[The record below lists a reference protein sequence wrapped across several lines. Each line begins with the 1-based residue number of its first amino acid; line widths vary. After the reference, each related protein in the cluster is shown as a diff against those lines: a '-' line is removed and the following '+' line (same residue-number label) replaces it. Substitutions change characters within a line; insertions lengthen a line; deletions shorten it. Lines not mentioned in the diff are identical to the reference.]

1 MNIVSGFISNINTRL
16 DRDITKYL
24 KYGCELMAVE
34 IPMTIF
40 IERMVFDEHISSC
53 IFSDESSNSYAHSP
67 AKLPTSVSP
76 ENYLIPER
84 RMSVGIDHSSL
95 RNFPV
100 GDRVYGEFV
109 YRIRGGVMDGIQQKY
124 SYVKVGHITF
134 VFFELRDLFL
144 WSYRALG
151 HRFQLNT
158 GNPTKDTIEYM
169 MVQCQKSE
177 WIAIA
182 SQLVDGIG
190 LEYVK
195 NSGELCSQEFV
206 WIDFGA
212 FHMFGGKIDIFQTEL
227 YKLRGRINRRLL
239 HPIPERRMSVGID
252 QTGTGGSYR
261 VTFARCWDP
270 NHVYY
275 GDIYRDVNWLFA
287 GSVFGGG
294 GDAMQKFALRVRE
307 KCLQVLRERNTLM
320 WEINIWVLIYREAPE
335 LFALYP
341 SDHSEILF
349 RGYS

>member
-1 MNIVSGFISNINTRL
+1 MNIVSGFISNINTRK

-24 KYGCELMAVE
+24 KFGMELMVVE

-40 IERMVFDEHISSC
+40 IERSVFDIHISPS
-53 IFSDESSNSYAHSP
+53 
-67 AKLPTSVSP
+67 
-76 ENYLIPER
+76 
-84 RMSVGIDHSSL
+84 MS
-95 RNFPV
+95 
-100 GDRVYGEFV
+100 GDRIFGEFV

-124 SYVKVGHITF
+124 SYVKVGHIHF
-134 VFFELRDLFL
+134 VFFEFRDLFL

-151 HRFQLNT
+151 RRFQLNT
-158 GNPTKDTIEYM
+158 GNSCKDTLEYM

-182 SQLVDGIG
+182 SQLVGG
-190 LEYVK
+190 GAQSVEY
-195 NSGELCSQEFV
+195 V

-212 FHMFGGKIDIFQTEL
+212 FHMFGGKIDVFQTEL

-239 HPIPERRMSVGID
+239 QSGASD
-252 QTGTGGSYR
+252 R

-270 NHVYY
+270 NHVFY

-287 GSVFGGG
+287 GSCFGGS
-294 GDAMQKFALRVRE
+294 AKAVAQFALRVRE
-307 KCLQVLRERNTLM
+307 MCLRVMRERNTLM

>member
-1 MNIVSGFISNINTRL
+1 MNIVSGFISNINTRP

-40 IERMVFDEHISSC
+40 IERMVFDEHISSF
-53 IFSDESSNSYAHSP
+53 ISSDETSFVSFSGESSNSYA
-67 AKLPTSVSP
+67 
-76 ENYLIPER
+76 
-84 RMSVGIDHSSL
+84 HSSL

-100 GDRVYGEFV
+100 GDRLYGEFV

-182 SQLVDGIG
+182 SQLVDGLG
-190 LEYVK
+190 VGVEYVK

-239 HPIPERRMSVGID
+239 HPIPERRMSVGIN

-261 VTFARCWDP
+261 VIFARCWDP

-287 GSVFGGG
+287 GSVFGGSAN
-294 GDAMQKFALRVRE
+294 AMQEFALRVRE

>member
-1 MNIVSGFISNINTRL
+1 M
-16 DRDITKYL
+16 
-24 KYGCELMAVE
+24 ELMAVE
-34 IPMTIF
+34 MPMTIF

-53 IFSDESSNSYAHSP
+53 IFADETPFVSFSGESSNSYA
-67 AKLPTSVSP
+67 
-76 ENYLIPER
+76 
-84 RMSVGIDHSSL
+84 HSSL

-100 GDRVYGEFV
+100 GNRVYGEFV
-109 YRIRGGVMDGIQQKY
+109 YGIRGGVMDGIQQKY
-124 SYVKVGHITF
+124 SYVKIGHITF
-134 VFFELRDLFL
+134 VFFEFYDLFL

-151 HRFQLNT
+151 NRFKLNT

-182 SQLVDGIG
+182 SQLNDSTRGVGQIV
-190 LEYVK
+190 EYVW
-195 NSGELCSQEFV
+195 V
-206 WIDFGA
+206 DFGA
-212 FHMFGGKIDIFQTEL
+212 FHMFGGKIDVFQTEL
-227 YKLRGRINRRLL
+227 YKLRGRINRCLL
-239 HPIPERRMSVGID
+239 QMGAVSD
-252 QTGTGGSYR
+252 R

-294 GDAMQKFALRVRE
+294 GNAMQKFALRVRE
-307 KCLQVLRERNTLM
+307 KCLQVLRERNTIM
-320 WEINIWVLIYREAPE
+320 WEINIWVLIYREVPE

-349 RGYS
+349 RGYSKN

>member
-1 MNIVSGFISNINTRL
+1 MNIVSGFISNINTRK

-24 KYGCELMAVE
+24 NFGAELMAVE

-40 IERMVFDEHISSC
+40 IERSVFDQMDIGSGS
-53 IFSDESSNSYAHSP
+53 
-67 AKLPTSVSP
+67 
-76 ENYLIPER
+76 
-84 RMSVGIDHSSL
+84 G
-95 RNFPV
+95 
-100 GDRVYGEFV
+100 GDFV
-109 YRIRGGVMDGIQQKY
+109 YRIRGGIMDGIQQKY

-134 VFFELRDLFL
+134 VFFEMRDLFL

-158 GNPTKDTIEYM
+158 GNPAKDTIEYM

-177 WIAIA
+177 WMAIA
-182 SQLVDGIG
+182 SQLSDSLRGGGQVV
-190 LEYVK
+190 EYVW
-195 NSGELCSQEFV
+195 V
-206 WIDFGA
+206 DFGA
-212 FHMFGGKIDIFQTEL
+212 FHMFGGKIDVFQTEL

-239 HPIPERRMSVGID
+239 
-252 QTGTGGSYR
+252 QTGGSNR
-261 VTFARCWDP
+261 VTFAMCWNP
-270 NHVYY
+270 THVYY
-275 GDIYRDVNWLFA
+275 GDIYKDINWLFA

-294 GDAMQKFALRVRE
+294 GNALQQFALRVRE

-349 RGYS
+349 RGYT